1 MDRSA
6 ELNRILEMKKHFSGL
21 LAAIALIVAPVTAEE
36 PQLHEKVPAT
46 YTVVKGD
53 TLWDI
58 SGTYLKNPWMWP
70 EIWHVNTQI
79 KNPHLIYPGDVI
91 RLIYVDGQPRLTLD
105 TSGRVFKLEPKARV
119 ISQGEAINT
128 IPLDEINAFLSRS
141 RITTKEELEQAPYVL
156 AGMDEHLIVGAGD
169 QLYARGTFEDGHRV
183 YGIYRQGQTFIDPET
198 KENLG
203 VLARDMGSSE
213 LMSSEG
219 EVTTMKVTRTT
230 EEIRAGDRFL
240 RQEER
245 PIDSMFYP
253 SPPENEIE
261 GVILAVE
268 KGLNQ
273 VGNMS
278 VVIINRG
285 EREGLVAG
293 NVMAIYKRG
302 GKIRDRVSGGKVQLP
317 DERAGLLMVFRTF
330 DKLSLG
336 LVLEAYRGI
345 SVEDYVRNP

>member
-1 MDRSA
+1 
-6 ELNRILEMKKHFSGL
+6 MKKHLSGL
-21 LAAIALIVAPVTAEE
+21 FAAMALMVATATAEE
-36 PQLHEKVPAT
+36 AQLHDKVPAT

-79 KNPHLIYPGDVI
+79 ENPHLIYPGDVI

-119 ISQGEAINT
+119 VSQGEAIST

-141 RITTKEELEQAPYVL
+141 RISTDEELDQAPYVL
-156 AGMDEHLIVGAGD
+156 SGMDEHLIVGAGD
-169 QLYARGTFEDGHRV
+169 RLYARGTFEEGYRV
-183 YGIYRQGQTFIDPET
+183 YGIYRKGQTFIDPVT
-198 KENLG
+198 KEKLG
-203 VLARDMGSSE
+203 VLAMDMGTSE
-213 LMSSEG
+213 LVSTEG
-219 EVTTMKVTRTT
+219 EVSTMKVTRTT

-245 PIDSMFYP
+245 AIASMFYP
-253 SPPENEIE
+253 SPPVNDIE

-302 GKIRDRVSGGKVQLP
+302 GMVRDRVSGGRVQLP

-330 DKLSLG
+330 EKISLG